1 MLLRTK
7 KSLISLLVIICA
19 VLFAAIVT
27 ALTQSVGKAYAY
39 TTEQLE
45 GAAVI
50 DIYNKDTKKFTEK
63 ALNNLAVNAGYSNL
77 NGMISAATA
86 EGAALSPKFTDTV
99 VQLGVDRTAGGSD
112 LKWVPVYLSRS
123 ADGDAVLTLWLATD
137 IYKSTWSDG
146 TSSRNAA
153 KTFNGNSIYSNTYDG
168 SFIRHKLNGKTGWTT
183 SWGAG
188 SNQNSANKNIG
199 TMVSDFYGS
208 GELASY
214 IVAPSNI
221 SWQTGTGSNRMK
233 NDPDWA
239 GNASLTAYYPCD
251 WVNDNVW
258 LPSMYEVFDKDIT
271 ADSVAVSFTG
281 DGGLWGVKVGNICS
295 ANSKYSWL
303 RSGDHTNTNY
313 AYCLYSSGNFNTDN
327 ITTSYGVRPALHINL
342 NSAAQ
347 NMELDHVHAW
357 ESADNDGWVVTVPAT
372 CVSKGMEER
381 ICSAADCPL
390 TDSKETKEIDIDATA
405 HSFDATTWKSDATHH
420 WHECAACGA
429 KDTLVAHTVGAAA
442 TCTQKAVC
450 EHCSAEYGDLGD
462 HSWNDGEVTK
472 QPTCSATG
480 VKTYTCMHNSEHTK
494 TEDIAVD
501 ANAHSFA
508 TAWISDESGHWH
520 AATCEHASERSDFA
534 AHTAGDWI
542 VDTAAQIGVVGSK
555 HKECTVCG
563 YTTETAEIPALPVPH
578 AHTFATEWSK
588 DESGH
593 WHAATCEHTS
603 ERSDFAA
610 HTAGDWIVD
619 TVAQIGV
626 VGSKH
631 KECTVCGCT
640 TESVTVPALKEELVK
655 PDENGGE
662 NQVVVT
668 TPNGFTPD
676 MQLVV
681 TEIEKENYDA
691 YQTIAETVNGEINL
705 IYDVTLKSG
714 GVTIQPDGMLTIKL
728 LMPTDLRGKNF
739 KLFHLHG
746 EEATETEY
754 EVDGNYAVVTS
765 DKLSEFIFVGEKTA
779 VTPAPNGGNGL
790 SAGAIA
796 GITIAAII
804 AVLLAVYI
812 ALYFTLYRKGVLK
825 GKACDIIYAP
835 MNAIFKK
842 KEQA

>member
-45 GAAVI
+45 GTAVI

-214 IVAPSNI
+214 VVTPSNI

-239 GNASLTAYYPCD
+239 GNASLTTYYPCD

-303 RSGDHTNTNY
+303 RSGDHNNTNY
-313 AYCLYSSGNFNTDN
+313 AYCLYSSGGFNNDN

-420 WHECAACGA
+420 WRECTACGA

-508 TAWISDESGHWH
+508 TAWISDETGHWH
-520 AATCEHASERSDFA
+520 AATCEHTSEKSDFA

-542 VDTAAQIGVVGSK
+542 VDTA
-555 HKECTVCG
+555 
-563 YTTETAEIPALPVPH
+563 
-578 AHTFATEWSK
+578 
-588 DESGH
+588 
-593 WHAATCEHTS
+593 
-603 ERSDFAA
+603 
-610 HTAGDWIVD
+610 
-619 TVAQIGV
+619 AQIGV

-705 IYDVTLKSG
+705 IYDVTLKSD

-779 VTPAPNGGNGL
+779 VTSAPNGGNGL

>member
-7 KSLISLLVIICA
+7 KTLISLLVIICA

-27 ALTQSVGKAYAY
+27 ALTQSVGKVYAY

-63 ALNNLAVNAGYSNL
+63 SLNNLAINAGYSDL

-137 IYKSTWSDG
+137 IYTSTWSDG
-146 TSSRNAA
+146 TSSRNAV
-153 KTFNGNSIYSNTYDG
+153 KTFNGNTIYSNTYDG

-188 SNQNSANKNIG
+188 SNQNNANKNIG

-214 IVAPSNI
+214 VVTPSNV

-281 DGGLWGVKVGNICS
+281 DGGLWGVRVGNICS

-313 AYCLYSSGNFNTDN
+313 AYCLYSSGNFNNDN

-381 ICSAADCPL
+381 ICSVADCPL
-390 TDSKETKEIDIDATA
+390 TDSKETKEIAIDATA

-420 WHECAACGA
+420 WRECTACGA
-429 KDTLVAHTVGAAA
+429 KDTLVAHTAGAAA

-450 EHCSAEYGDLGD
+450 EHCSAEYGELGA

-501 ANAHSFA
+501 VNAHSFA
-508 TAWISDESGHWH
+508 TAWISDETGHWH
-520 AATCEHASERSDFA
+520 AATCEHTSEKSDFA

-563 YTTETAEIPALPVPH
+563 YTTE
-578 AHTFATEWSK
+578 
-588 DESGH
+588 
-593 WHAATCEHTS
+593 
-603 ERSDFAA
+603 
-610 HTAGDWIVD
+610 
-619 TVAQIGV
+619 
-626 VGSKH
+626 
-631 KECTVCGCT
+631 
-640 TESVTVPALKEELVK
+640 SVTVPALKEELVK

-668 TPNGFTPD
+668 TPNGFTSD
-676 MQLVV
+676 VQLVV

-705 IYDVTLKSG
+705 IYDVTLKSD

-835 MNAIFKK
+835 MNAIFNKK
-842 KEQA
+842 